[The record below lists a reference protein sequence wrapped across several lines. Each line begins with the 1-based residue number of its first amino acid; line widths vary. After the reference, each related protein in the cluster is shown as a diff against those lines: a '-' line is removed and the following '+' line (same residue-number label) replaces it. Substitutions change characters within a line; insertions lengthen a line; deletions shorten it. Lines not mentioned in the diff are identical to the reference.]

1 MGSGPADR
9 RIQGTIPEPTTNLI
23 GRENELAEIG
33 RLLANPDCRLLTLN
47 GPGGVGKT
55 HLARELVRTFESSFP
70 HGAAYI
76 PLAAANNQ
84 DDIVATITDALGLR
98 LQSVIPEEEQ
108 LLTFLQEKELLLVLD
123 NYEQLLPETRFLERL
138 LDRAPGVLPLVTSR
152 HRLGRK
158 FYSAS

>member
-1 MGSGPADR
+1 M
-9 RIQGTIPEPTTNLI
+9 
-23 GRENELAEIG
+23 
-33 RLLANPDCRLLTLN
+33 
-47 GPGGVGKT
+47 
-55 HLARELVRTFESSFP
+55 
-70 HGAAYI
+70 
-76 PLAAANNQ
+76 
-84 DDIVATITDALGLR
+84 ATITDALGLR